1 MVKRK
6 ILSVILCAAIFS
18 AALCTGAQ
26 AAGMDEFRKTRTY
39 SGQFHDIK
47 GKWCETYIADLYE
60 YGLAEGTGENTVAP
74 DDPITVAQVV
84 ALAARVSAKYYNGM
98 IGEADGKWYEPYISY
113 ALDYGLITEAEA
125 GDVERPATR
134 GESAL
139 ILSRTLP
146 EAQLEKVSDV
156 GSFSDVGKDEPC
168 RDAVAKLCRAGVI
181 TGYGDGTFRPGQ
193 GISRAETMT
202 IVDRIVNKSL
212 RHGYNEWLQ
221 GQQPSGGE
229 NGGGSG
235 DKPAS
240 EPIGIGVGFGRATF
254 MLQGI
259 AMLTLDMENSSFIL
273 AVAADGNGG
282 MVTMTGV
289 CEVKTDNSGKILMSC
304 VVTDRAVQGVAN
316 LEVAA
321 GAAAQ
326 AAALNLLG
334 FTYDGSRAIKLTEAI
349 GNGGSVA
356 SGPVVGTLYLNA
368 TLTAVN

>member
-6 ILSVILCAAIFS
+6 ILSVVLCAAIFS

-26 AAGMDEFRKTRTY
+26 AAGMDEFRKQRTY
-39 SGQFHDIK
+39 SGQFQDIK
-47 GKWCETYIADLYE
+47 GKWCERYIADLYE
-60 YGLAEGTGENTVAP
+60 YGLAEGVSGNAMAP
-74 DDPITVAQVV
+74 DNPVTVAQIVT
-84 ALAARVSAKYYNGM
+84 LAARVNAKYYNGK
-98 IGEADGKWYEPYISY
+98 IGETDGKWYEPYISY

-146 EAQLEKVSDV
+146 EAQFDKVSDA
-156 GSFSDVGKDEPC
+156 GSFSDVGGDEPC

-221 GQQPSGGE
+221 GQQPSGGG

-235 DKPAS
+235 NKPGS

-254 MLQGI
+254 LLQGV
-259 AMLTLDMENSSFIL
+259 AVLTVDMENSSFIL
-273 AVAADGNGG
+273 AAAADNTGG
-282 MVTMTGV
+282 MVTMTGA
-289 CEVKTDNSGKILMSC
+289 CEVRQDNGKILMNC
-304 VVTDRAVQGVAN
+304 VVGDRAVQGVTD
-316 LEVAA
+316 LETAA
-321 GAAAQ
+321 GAAAD
-326 AAALNLLG
+326 AAELSALA
-334 FTYDGSRAIKLTEAI
+334 FTYDGNRTIQLSEAIK
-349 GNGGSVA
+349 NGTSVTK
-356 SGPVVGTLYLNA
+356 GKVVGALEIGA